1 MPNTKSAER
10 RARVGVRRH
19 ARNKSV
25 KTRLRTLERKYR
37 TLVASGKSEEAGK
50 ALRDATSALDKAAKR
65 GVIPKRR
72 ASRKKSRL
80 AVSLTAP
87 PKPATKKKR

>member
-10 RARVGVRRH
+10 RARVGARRH

-25 KTRLRTLERKYR
+25 KTRLHTLERNYR
-37 TLVASGKSEEAGK
+37 SLLSAGKTEDAAK
-50 ALRDATSALDKAAKR
+50 ALREASSALDKAAKK

-80 AVSLTAP
+80 AVSAV
-87 PKPATKKKR
+87 KATKKA

>member
-10 RARVGVRRH
+10 RARVGARRH

-80 AVSLTAP
+80 AVSLNA
-87 PKPATKKKR
+87 KPAAAAKKK